1 MRDQTISQ
9 STKDRK
15 ERRGWNVQIELSG
28 ECFAF
33 FAGGVGRA
41 VEELLEH
48 GELGAG
54 EALAGTL
61 CCGIGRAEEAFIGG
75 GAEAGRR
82 FGAEEVRTDRS
93 HEAQGTAV
101 A

>member
-1 MRDQTISQ
+1 MGS
-9 STKDRK
+9 
-15 ERRGWNVQIELSG
+15 
-28 ECFAF
+28 
-33 FAGGVGRA
+33 A

-61 CCGIGRAEEAFIGG
+61 CGRVGWAAENGFVGIGGGG

-82 FGAEEVRTDRS
+82 FGAEEVSTDRS
-93 HEAQGTAV
+93 HEAQRKAV